1 MPARSPVRLTILHRT
16 DSFRPV
22 SAACLVVLIAAL
34 SSLLPGLFI
43 AAAASVFAL
52 GWFVFILD
60 FSKSNNNVELTSVI
74 FPDGRVQLESGGKR
88 LIAGVLDGQQW
99 CTRHL
104 AVLRVNDG
112 DRRRN
117 LVVLSGQHQDANE
130 FRRLNVWL
138 RLDLCNIAS
147 TGPRP

>member
-1 MPARSPVRLTILHRT
+1 VPVKAPIRLN
-16 DSFRPV
+16 V
-22 SAACLVVLIAAL
+22 SSRLDFCLPTCAVCLLVLIAAL
-34 SSLLPGLFI
+34 FSPLPGSFI
-43 AAAASVFAL
+43 AAVASVFVV
-52 GWFVFILD
+52 GWFVLILD

-88 LIAGVLDGQQW
+88 LIAGILDGQQW

-117 LVVLSGQHQDANE
+117 LVILSGQQQDADE
-130 FRRLNVWL
+130 FRRLSVWL
-138 RLDLCNIAS
+138 RLDLCDIAS
-147 TGPRP
+147 AGLR